1 MYENKVSVRQMRR
14 IIFIETFGAGALSVP
29 LLACYK
35 GQSGLWAFFFYGIF
49 LAGITTFFLVFSGK
63 INKKGLEAYI
73 MPQSIKSIYIVRF
86 SINAVALFYF
96 FGKTI
101 QTVYMPESGFLFI
114 LFPAVILLCYSL
126 YTTLQKRA
134 RFLELI
140 FPWIITTYFIAV
152 ILSFIGIEKAMQVGR
167 VGELWQG
174 IFSDSI
180 FQSMRNGYLLLL
192 CSSPIEFILFL
203 RPVVKV
209 EAENNNARSKIMEN
223 KNAQNNNIKSKNIED
238 KNTGNSNAER
248 KNIEDKNAR
257 RKNIKDKNNKAT
269 RGIITAAAGTFFC
282 NVIFSFLAVRTLG
295 PALVSQSEWPVI
307 KMMQLI
313 RMPGGFL
320 ERFDILPIIFWIL
333 CMMAVLSGYLYY
345 SWALCRSMINCY
357 GRDFDRKRL
366 NYCGKDS
373 ARSMLNP
380 YNRNSNQDLIN
391 NSSINDRCLSDVQ
404 NEKYIRLWFA
414 GIAVICLLLLS
425 YLVEK
430 NTFLW
435 TYYLKYKA
443 FVDFPLSLIL
453 PVVVYIFKGKKENSC
468 EYREK
473 EENKNGK
480 KERGFEYQEKVN
492 EKKEPIK
499 KERKNNLVKNEKNE
513 IEKASVTKYFSEAV
527 IILFLLIVFSLTG
540 CQRLTDVEEKSY
552 ILSMYVDCPSDKEK
566 VEGDTEKNTCEF
578 WLARANLSKMEE
590 QSDEIPCQITKIK
603 ARNLQELEEKYLETV
618 PGKIEWNHIYSIFV
632 GSSIAADKDACI
644 RLLKEWDNAW
654 QKSPNVLLALCS
666 ESPKKLYKIKN
677 IPEGVAGQEARLL
690 AEQNKKKY
698 SKYSEQICETPI
710 DYLRAKQQKR
720 DEMVLYRITIEK
732 GKMKLIS
739 KKTWGV

>member
-1 MYENKVSVRQMRR
+1 MFHDALVSFAERR
-14 IIFIETFGAGALSVP
+14 DI
-29 LLACYK
+29 
-35 GQSGLWAFFFYGIF
+35 
-49 LAGITTFFLVFSGK
+49 
-63 INKKGLEAYI
+63 
-73 MPQSIKSIYIVRF
+73 
-86 SINAVALFYF
+86 
-96 FGKTI
+96 
-101 QTVYMPESGFLFI
+101 
-114 LFPAVILLCYSL
+114 
-126 YTTLQKRA
+126 
-134 RFLELI
+134 
-140 FPWIITTYFIAV
+140 
-152 ILSFIGIEKAMQVGR
+152 
-167 VGELWQG
+167 
-174 IFSDSI
+174 
-180 FQSMRNGYLLLL
+180 
-192 CSSPIEFILFL
+192 
-203 RPVVKV
+203 
-209 EAENNNARSKIMEN
+209 IMEN

-238 KNTGNSNAER
+238 KNTGNNNTE
-248 KNIEDKNAR
+248 

-282 NVIFSFLAVRTLG
+282 NVIFAFLAVRTLG
-295 PALVSQSEWPVI
+295 PALVSQSEWSVI

-333 CMMAVLSGYLYY
+333 CMIAVLSGYLYY

-391 NSSINDRCLSDVQ
+391 NSSINDRYLSDVQ

-414 GIAVICLLLLS
+414 GIAVICLLFLS

-480 KERGFEYQEKVN
+480 KERGFEYREKVN
-492 EKKEPIK
+492 EKKEPVK

-513 IEKASVTKYFSEAV
+513 IEKASVTKYFSGAV
-527 IILFLLIVFSLTG
+527 ITLFLLIVFSLTG

-578 WLARANLSKMEE
+578 WLARANLRKMEE
-590 QSDEIPCQITKIK
+590 QSDEIPCQITKNK
-603 ARNLQELEEKYLETV
+603 
-618 PGKIEWNHIYSIFV
+618 S
-632 GSSIAADKDACI
+632 
-644 RLLKEWDNAW
+644 
-654 QKSPNVLLALCS
+654 QKSAGIRRKIFGDSSRKNRMESYLYHFCRFIDSGRQRCLHPPAKRVGQCLA
-666 ESPKKLYKIKN
+666 E
-677 IPEGVAGQEARLL
+677 IPERTSCTLFRIPQKTI
-690 AEQNKKKY
+690 QNKKY
-698 SKYSEQICETPI
+698 PRRCSGAGSKITCRTKQEKIFKVFGTN
-710 DYLRAKQQKR
+710 LRNT
-720 DEMVLYRITIEK
+720 D
-732 GKMKLIS
+732 
-739 KKTWGV
+739 